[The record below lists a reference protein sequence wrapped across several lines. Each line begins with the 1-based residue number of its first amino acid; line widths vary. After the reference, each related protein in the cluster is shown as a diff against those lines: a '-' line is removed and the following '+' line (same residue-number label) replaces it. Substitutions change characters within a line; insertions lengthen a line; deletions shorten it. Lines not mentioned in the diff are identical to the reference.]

1 MNNSIRGSS
10 IVYQSLSFRMIN
22 ELLKNEHTPAW
33 IKIWLYFSIL
43 KKYGRRIYAKN
54 KYISKAL
61 NIPLGT
67 VKYSITK
74 LRDEGLIEIVNSGT
88 WSREIKLTMVA
99 NINENDNKQLKHDN
113 EYAYHSIYGRTLYK
127 QNVYLT
133 QNEYSEL
140 LEMVSD
146 EQELDTYLVGLDTYL
161 ENAIIKYASHFNLLF
176 IWIDKNK
183 QQVKNKKKKYDTPD
197 YKWFIEQERE
207 YIAKQNKKA
216 SEESK
221 EEEFFYYDWLNDP
234 NGIMDE

>member
-10 IVYQSLSFRMIN
+10 IVYQSLSFKMIN

-43 KKYGRRIYAKN
+43 KKYGRRIFATN
-54 KYISKAL
+54 KYISDKL

-67 VKYSITK
+67 VKYSIAR
-74 LRDEGLIEIVNSGT
+74 LRDEGLIEILNSGT

-99 NINENDNKQLKHDN
+99 NINETENKQLSKDN

-127 QNVYLT
+127 EHIYLT
-133 QNEYSEL
+133 ESEYSSL
-140 LEMVSD
+140 SDMVND
-146 EQELDTYLVGLDTYL
+146 TQELETYLNGMNTYL
-161 ENAIIKYASHFNLLF
+161 SNAVIKYASHYNLLF

-197 YKWFIEQERE
+197 YKWYLEQERE
-207 YIAKQNKKA
+207 YIVKQQ
-216 SEESK
+216 K
-221 EEEFFYYDWLNDP
+221 EQKEQELDDLIYYDWLNDP
-234 NGIMDE
+234 DDIMSR